1 MISTIIFKGKIHYAW
16 WILVGCCAFIMSVLG
31 IVNSCQG
38 LFLIP
43 VTESLGI
50 SRAQYSLAITI
61 QGLLGI
67 VSMPIAGRLLPKLNI
82 RLVLTTALI
91 FYIGSFSS
99 LSLCKSIYP
108 FFILSAVLGF
118 SGGFLTYIPV
128 AVLIGNWFKE
138 KQGFALGIAMSFTG
152 IGGAIFN
159 PVGSILIQNYG
170 WRLGYQLL
178 GAMALIIA
186 LPVTLGIFRFSPI
199 EKGLQPFGASTQ
211 DQDNNVRGVKAQV
224 AFRSKAFVYV
234 VIWSIVIGTLGGVMY
249 HIPAFVNQLEY
260 PAAFGGTVMAVFMLS
275 MTIGKIVLGFLNDRF
290 GSIAAIGI
298 YSTFTTMGIFCFYTA
313 SASTLF
319 ILIGAALFGPGM
331 ALMLVETPILVR
343 KIFGDIDYSA
353 IYAIISMILNVMAT
367 VSVFIYG
374 TVFDITQS
382 YKPIFA
388 VILLCPVLGFF
399 TAVLAFKSCTKMNKI

>member
-1 MISTIIFKGKIHYAW
+1 MSTIITKGKIHYAW
-16 WILVGCCAFIMSVLG
+16 WILAGCCAFIMSVLG

-38 LFLIP
+38 LFLVP
-43 VTESLGI
+43 VTQSLEI

-67 VSMPIAGRLLPKLNI
+67 VSMPIAGRLLPKFNI
-82 RLVLTTALI
+82 RGLLTTALI

-99 LSLCKSIYP
+99 LSLCNTMYQ

-138 KQGFALGIAMSFTG
+138 KQGFALGLAMSFTG

-159 PVGSILIQNYG
+159 LIGSALIQNYG
-170 WRLGYQLL
+170 WRLSYQLL
-178 GAMALIIA
+178 GGMALIIA
-186 LPVTLGIFRFSPI
+186 LPVTLGIFRFSPA

-211 DQDNNVRGVKAQV
+211 EQDNALTGVNAHI
-224 AFRSKAFVYV
+224 AFKSKAFVYI
-234 VIWSIVIGTLGGVMY
+234 VIWSIAIGILGGVMY
-249 HIPAFVNQLEY
+249 HIPAFVNQLKY
-260 PAAFGGTVMAVFMLS
+260 PASFSGTVMSVFMLS

-290 GSIAAIGI
+290 GSIASIGMYGI
-298 YSTFTTMGIFCFYTA
+298 FTILGIFCFYTVND
-313 SASTLF
+313 SVIL

-343 KIFGDIDYSA
+343 KVFGNIDYSA
-353 IYAIISMILNVMAT
+353 IYAIISMVLNVTAT

-374 TVFDITQS
+374 AVFDITQS

-388 VILLCPVLGFF
+388 VIIWCPLLAFL
-399 TAVLAFKSCTKMNKI
+399 TAVLAFKSCAHDE